1 MWDDFD
7 RVVNK
12 ALGCLLGVIVSA
24 IAALVA
30 AVIGVLFGRWQN
42 QQAVKRSQERQLRY
56 PGTLEVPY
64 DFTPG
69 STSLPLDP
77 RPWRARHAGGLMAAT
92 GFISISSI
100 VGFLASL
107 DPPPGTETGLKPLLA
122 AVVAGIAGYATVRL
136 WHLRKQ
142 SSVPLIITLP
152 EHPANEPLNLS
163 QVRAYAV
170 KVPSTN
176 AWHPETAARFME
188 QVLEKYH
195 MLTFQI
201 LAEPDSLTWRIL
213 DHRRRLDPSVMKQ
226 TICAFYPDAE
236 VEEAEFASAPFEDA
250 FCRYIMSFEQTAEP
264 VFPIAYVETFKQLD
278 PLANLTQE
286 LSHLQQGER
295 VTYTLFVADSARF
308 LYQQAENLLTF
319 KPGSNPFK
327 LLSPEG
333 WAEAGYSLATGE
345 KQRLS
350 VYEDK
355 DQEVIL
361 RKFTNFVYQ
370 CLLLIQ
376 IDAPTF
382 DRVEALTRL
391 NTFIQQYRNLPYGA
405 LAWHE
410 GVPEDGV
417 YHVETPE
424 HDSDTSTFGLL
435 NRWLT
440 NTGTE
445 WHAIRLLLDTREL
458 AGLWH
463 LPNTLFQASQ
473 IAWSRKGA
481 RLPQP
486 MYGYREGVCLG
497 ESHFGGVSEPVYM
510 PDQDRATHINIL
522 GMTGVGKSTLMHHL
536 ITQDIARGSGV
547 AVIDPH
553 GQLVR
558 DILQTGIPEAREG
571 DVVVLDLA
579 NVEYP
584 PPLNPM
590 ASTRNEAATARI
602 ISVLEKIYGRPE
614 NAPRMANALSSAL
627 ITLRHEPQATV
638 RDIARLFLD
647 AEFRQALLE
656 KVTDEV
662 ALEFWEYEYEGA
674 SPGQQLQ
681 IRDPVLYRV
690 RAFYRNADL
699 YPIICHPQGLDFAQ
713 LMEDGKIILL
723 SLGMDEERIPESER
737 NLMGAIVVSQL
748 QMAAMKR
755 RNTSRPFY
763 LYIDEVQNFVTSSLD
778 KVFSEARK
786 FELPLTVA
794 NQYLKQLSGETLDA
808 MMGNV
813 GAMVVFQCG
822 LDDARRLAPYMKP
835 GFEAEDL
842 VNLDKFQAVVK
853 MRFNEKT
860 QSAFSLSP
868 LPPRTAETLAPE
880 ERFKCTQAELR
891 IRQLSQATYTPMHRD
906 EVQAWLAERYPRRRP
921 RLGKADEGVFYES

>member
-1 MWDDFD
+1 MSDDFD
-7 RVVNK
+7 RLLDQV
-12 ALGCLLGVIVSA
+12 AGCLIGALISGVIGAFV
-24 IAALVA
+24 
-30 AVIGVLFGRWQN
+30 GRWQN
-42 QQAVKRSQERQLRY
+42 QEADRRFQERQLRY

-64 DFTPG
+64 DFPVGPSTP
-69 STSLPLDP
+69 PPDP
-77 RPWRARHAGGLMAAT
+77 RPWHVRNAGALMAAS
-92 GFISISSI
+92 GFVTFYS
-100 VGFLASL
+100 VLGFFASL
-107 DPPPGTETGLKPLLA
+107 DPAPGTGSGATPLLTFIL
-122 AVVAGIAGYATVRL
+122 AGVMGYTTVRL
-136 WHLRKQ
+136 WHLRKGNPA
-142 SSVPLIITLP
+142 PLVVTP
-152 EHPANEPLNLS
+152 PGQETNPPLDLS
-163 QVRAYAV
+163 QAHLYTV
-170 KVPSTN
+170 KVPGSTD
-176 AWHPETAARFME
+176 WQPQVAARFME
-188 QVLEKYH
+188 QVLEKYN

-201 LAEPDSLTWRIL
+201 VAEPEALTWRIL
-213 DHRRRLDPSVMKQ
+213 DHRRGLDPAVMQ
-226 TICAFYPDAE
+226 QVVYAFYPDAE
-236 VEEAEFASAPFEDA
+236 VEEVALTAHSFDGPFYR
-250 FCRYIMSFEQTAEP
+250 FVLSFEPTSEP
-264 VFPIAYVETFKQLD
+264 VFPIAYVDGFTHFD
-278 PLANLTQE
+278 PLASLTQE
-286 LSHLQQGER
+286 LSHLQPGER
-295 VTYTLFVADSARF
+295 VIYTLFVADSARF
-308 LYQQAENLLTF
+308 LYQQAQNLLTF
-319 KPGSNPFK
+319 EPGKNPFQ
-327 LLSPEG
+327 LLSPQG
-333 WAEAGYSLATGE
+333 WADAGFALTAGE

-350 VYEDK
+350 VYDPK
-355 DQEVIL
+355 DEEVIL
-361 RKFTNFVYQ
+361 AKFTNFVYQ

-382 DRVEALTRL
+382 GRTKDLARIHSQ
-391 NTFIQQYRNLPYGA
+391 IQQYRNFPYGA

-410 GVPEDGV
+410 EDPEDGI
-417 YHVETPE
+417 HLIETPE
-424 HDSDTSTFGLL
+424 QAHSTSTLGLL

-445 WHAIRLLLDTREL
+445 WQAIRLLLDTHEL

-463 LPNTLFQASQ
+463 LPNKTFIAPQ
-473 IAWSRKGA
+473 IAWTRKGV
-481 RLPQP
+481 RLPQV
-486 MYGYREGVCLG
+486 MRGAHEGVCLG
-497 ESHFGGVSEPVYM
+497 KSHFGGVAEPVYM
-510 PDQDRATHINIL
+510 PDIDRLTHVNIL

-553 GQLVR
+553 GKLVR
-558 DILQTGIPEAREG
+558 DILQTSIPEAREG

-579 NVEYP
+579 NLDYP

-627 ITLRHEPQATV
+627 TTLRHEPQATV

-647 AEFRQALLE
+647 AEYRQALLE
-656 KVTDEV
+656 KVNDEV

-690 RAFYRNADL
+690 RTFYRNADL

-713 LMEDGKIILL
+713 LMEEGKIILL

-755 RNTSRPFY
+755 RDTSPPFY
-763 LYIDEVQNFVTSSLD
+763 VYIDEVQNFVTTSLD

-786 FELPLTVA
+786 FKLPLTVA

-813 GAMVVFQCG
+813 GAMIVFQCG
-822 LDDARRLAPYMKP
+822 LDDARRLAPHLKP

-853 MRFNEKT
+853 MRFNEET

-880 ERFKCTQAELR
+880 DRFKSTQAELR

-906 EVQAWLAERYPRRRP
+906 EVLAWLAERYPRHRP
-921 RLGKADEGVFYES
+921 RPGKADKGDFYES